1 MAMVEYIAKLIS
13 DKATQV
19 AEEEV
24 GRYRQEYPEIQ
35 VGDDIKTTVVQ
46 RSISQLTFQMNHF
59 RAPET
64 LTEEQVQELFEDWYK
79 KNEQENLKNLC
90 YRCVNDE
97 VEKLRDDD
105 DDSNL
110 TFLEKYLK
118 DHKRKGLNVN
128 RDKK

>member
-24 GRYRQEYPEIQ
+24 GRYRQEHPEIH
-35 VGDDIKTTVVQ
+35 VGDDIKNTVVQ

-79 KNEQENLKNLC
+79 KNEQDNLKNLC

-128 RDKK
+128 KDKK